1 MMSLIAVFMGGG
13 VGSICRYLLVKQYNY
28 SGQEYLSIPYGTAIA
43 NLLSCFILG
52 ILIQKQFDGIIT
64 ETSRLLLATGF
75 CGGFSTFSTF
85 GYEIYMFIEKGQL
98 LFGLGYTFLSLFFGI
113 LAIFIGIKLMASI

>member
-52 ILIQKQFDGIIT
+52 ILIQKQFDGILT
-64 ETSRLLLATGF
+64 ENSRLLLATGF